1 MHTEIKHV
9 LCPPLITCCFLVVS
23 VFIMCCLHCVPWFSS
38 FLCFLHFSYFSSL
51 LLWIV
56 VLLLLFLQQYHVFC
70 SALLLTSASLWCRLD
85 SAFGE
90 YSVCVWPFPWRYWWC
105 RCSLCPWRIRL
116 FHNSR
121 TAARWTAD
129 ASQQQNKTKF
139 LKRFSM
145 PQVIKMIS
153 LWLNWCNMIM
163 IGIIRFFLFS

>member
-38 FLCFLHFSYFSSL
+38 SLCFLHFSYFSSL

-56 VLLLLFLQQYHVFC
+56 VLLLLFLQQYHVLC

-90 YSVCVWPFPWRYWWC
+90 YSVSVWPFPWRYWWC

-139 LKRFSM
+139 LKKVFY
-145 PQVIKMIS
+145 
-153 LWLNWCNMIM
+153 
-163 IGIIRFFLFS
+163 GD